1 MFFYDNINTENSL
14 SIFNSGG
21 LVVKSSAQNKIRSIS
36 YARYGYFFIIPFFV
50 VYFIFQLV
58 PLINTFRLS
67 LYGNGKF
74 YQDFVGMANFKI
86 LLFGGGARAEAVQH
100 ANLLRVLGNTLILW
114 FGNFIPQLALSL
126 LLAVWFT
133 DLNLKIK
140 GKTFFKIVMYLPK
153 DYDGNINIK
162 SNVGRVGIDN
172 FVKASIDIDS
182 DVADIDIYEVKN
194 LKVRLNVGDIQVGSI
209 NNSLDLNTD
218 VASVNITTVNIK
230 EDSRIKV
237 NVGDV
242 TILNTNDIYIDG
254 ETKTGTV
261 KIYKNNHE
269 ADITLKIRN
278 DVGDIEV
285 YNDEIINDDVKL
297 VSELEEY
304 KKLDLEKIDSI
315 EVIKYTEGGDNHE
328 EMTEVEDIKKYYEL
342 IGSTK
347 LCRET
352 PESCEDNT
360 TVYVFKMGKDK
371 VSFEFECGNFV
382 YNGKRYIIKK

>member
-1 MFFYDNINTENSL
+1 MSKFVKTLVVIVGVLFILLTIFGLVLLIKFGFNLKSAMTGSESNRMIAKKELEYSNTINLET
-14 SIFNSGG
+14 NSGS
-21 LVVKSSAQNKIRSIS
+21 VE
-36 YARYGYFFIIPFFV
+36 IIV
-50 VYFIFQLV
+50 A
-58 PLINTFRLS
+58 
-67 LYGNGKF
+67 
-74 YQDFVGMANFKI
+74 D
-86 LLFGGGARAEAVQH
+86 
-100 ANLLRVLGNTLILW
+100 
-114 FGNFIPQLALSL
+114 
-126 LLAVWFT
+126 
-133 DLNLKIK
+133 DDKIK
-140 GKTFFKIVMYLPK
+140 VELYADHLDKYEIKETDKAINVKVNEKSLNFFKRLFDHKIAKIVMYLPK

-315 EVIKYTEGGDNHE
+315 EVIRYTEGGDIHE

-347 LCRET
+347 LGRET